1 MKIPFPFV
9 FSWNLINI
17 AVHKL
22 VDTAVNICNDFPGIT
37 VPLQKKDKLI
47 KTAKRMER
55 EDAMEHSVEE
65 NYYWKP
71 SVYLQK
77 TTPETKLSP
86 QVFVWPVSRLVEIS
100 SSPLSELKLPFFYN
114 HWRARQLNAVRKK
127 LNEGEQ
133 ISIFVPR
140 CLWLCPPKNSKVQF
154 SQWEALLSFLL
165 VDHSEKKSQPAL
177 LSLELA
183 QGARKTA
190 RTRCYWFWSSISLV
204 EKLARDFHPITKRS
218 NCNRLITFDSHLK
231 PLHNNNNK

>member
-1 MKIPFPFV
+1 
-9 FSWNLINI
+9 
-17 AVHKL
+17 
-22 VDTAVNICNDFPGIT
+22 
-37 VPLQKKDKLI
+37 
-47 KTAKRMER
+47 MER

-140 CLWLCPPKNSKVQF
+140 CLRLCPPKNSKVQF

-165 VDHSEKKSQPAL
+165 APCLNKDFRVTTRPLRKKITTSFAFPGTCPRRAKNRAYKVL
-177 LSLELA
+177 LVLVFNLPGWKT
-183 QGARKTA
+183 GASFK
-190 RTRCYWFWSSISLV
+190 
-204 EKLARDFHPITKRS
+204 PITKRS
-218 NCNRLITFDSHLK
+218 NCIRLITFDSHLK

>member
-37 VPLQKKDKLI
+37 VPLQNKDKLI

-55 EDAMEHSVEE
+55 EDAMGHSVEE

-114 HWRARQLNAVRKK
+114 QWRELNAVRKK

-165 VDHSEKKSQPAL
+165 APWLNNDFRVTTRPLRKKNHNQLCFPWNLPKAREKPRV
-177 LSLELA
+177 
-183 QGARKTA
+183 QGATGFGLQSP
-190 RTRCYWFWSSISLV
+190 W
-204 EKLARDFHPITKRS
+204 
-218 NCNRLITFDSHLK
+218 LK
-231 PLHNNNNK
+231 NWRVF